1 MLVINS
7 LLSILSIGLPV
18 ARRHG
23 TITVHVT
30 LPCNMDV
37 GHQLSGGPID
47 KIDNRELMTNI
58 HVVGE
63 GRMYCNLTMFS
74 CHWKTNRQ
82 NR

>member
-23 TITVHVT
+23 KITVHAT
-30 LPCNMDV
+30 LPHNMDV
-37 GHQLSGGPID
+37 GQD

-63 GRMYCNLTMFS
+63 GQTYCNLTMFS